1 MTAPAVPHVKDMATT
16 WEDFV
21 RLLPVA
27 LDGWSYRIEGS
38 EVVVGAPDRGVA
50 ITVGPLP
57 PRRFGLVEIARSRVV
72 LAFRGLTAGEQASFL
87 SQFDRAFQRGGG

>member
-38 EVVVGAPDRGVA
+38 EVVVGSPDRGA
-50 ITVGPLP
+50 TITVGPLP

-72 LAFRGLTAGEQASFL
+72 LAFQGLTAGEQDSFL